1 MPQTKYNHCAGYLS
15 FRRPG
20 ISWSPGHV
28 RRSKENKYRMNRIA
42 RFPVMTMATLSLLV
56 SVTGCQKLKARDQL
70 NKGVQAYKGAK
81 YEEAIGHF
89 EQAVNDDPT
98 LPMARSYL
106 ATAYAMQVV
115 PDLTTP
121 DNIKTANL
129 AIQNFQKVLDQRPD
143 NVNAMKG
150 IASIYFN
157 IDDFDKAKEWQLKV
171 LAADPQD
178 AEAAYT
184 IGSIDWRLAYR
195 NAVQALKDVGM
206 TDDGEGNSKMPKK
219 TCQELI
225 QKNTPLVSEGIEY
238 LQKAVEI
245 RPNYDDA
252 MAYLQLT
259 YRRQADIDCGNDQS
273 RKADMAKVDEWREKA
288 MNTRKANEEQKNKQ
302 ATNGVTMQ

>member
-1 MPQTKYNHCAGYLS
+1 
-15 FRRPG
+15 
-20 ISWSPGHV
+20 
-28 RRSKENKYRMNRIA
+28 MNRIA

-70 NKGVQAYKGAK
+70 NKGVQAYKSAR

-89 EQAVNDDPT
+89 EQAVNDDPS
-98 LPMARSYL
+98 LPMARAYL
-106 ATAYAMQVV
+106 ATAYAQQVV

-129 AIQNFQKVLDQRPD
+129 AIENFQKVLAEKPGDI
-143 NVNAMKG
+143 NSMKG

-157 IDDFDKAKEWQLKV
+157 IDDYQKAKEWQMKV
-171 LAADPQD
+171 LDADPKD

-195 NAVQALKDVGM
+195 NAVQALKNVGM
-206 TDDGEGNSKMPKK
+206 TDDGEGNVKMPKK
-219 TCQELI
+219 ACQDLV
-225 QKNTPLVSEGIEY
+225 QQNTPLVNEAIEY
-238 LQKAVEI
+238 LQKAVDI

-259 YRRQADIDCGNDQS
+259 YRRKADLECGNDEA
-273 RKADMAKVDEWREKA
+273 RKADMALVDQWREKA

-302 ATNGVTMQ
+302 ATSGVTMQ

>member
-1 MPQTKYNHCAGYLS
+1 
-15 FRRPG
+15 
-20 ISWSPGHV
+20 
-28 RRSKENKYRMNRIA
+28 MNRIA

-70 NKGVQAYKGAK
+70 NKGVQAYKSAR

-89 EQAVNDDPT
+89 QRAVNDDPS

-106 ATAYAMQVV
+106 ATAYAQQVV

-129 AIQNFQKVLDQRPD
+129 AIENFQKVLAEKPGDI
-143 NVNAMKG
+143 NSMKG

-157 IDDFDKAKEWQLKV
+157 IDDYQKAKEWQMKV
-171 LAADPQD
+171 LDADPKD

-195 NAVQALKDVGM
+195 NAVQALKNVGM
-206 TDDGEGNSKMPKK
+206 TDDGEGNVKMPKK
-219 TCQELI
+219 ACQDLA
-225 QKNTPLVSEGIEY
+225 QQNTQLVNEAIDY
-238 LQKAVEI
+238 LQKAIDI

-259 YRRQADIDCGNDQS
+259 YRRKADLECGNDDA
-273 RKADMAKVDEWREKA
+273 RKADMALVDQWREKD
-288 MNTRKANEEQKNKQ
+288 MSTRKANEEQKNKQ
-302 ATNGVTMQ
+302 ATTGVTMQ